1 MRSEEQHW
9 WLESAKDDW
18 SAFETLRREGNFA
31 MAAFHLQQ
39 NAEKMLKA
47 LCFKEGRPG
56 FTHSSLDLLK
66 KLQGMR
72 VEVPEEAFQAARRLD
87 PHYILSRYPNGV
99 GGIPRDYYDPAMI
112 EELEKCAKTLMNFV
126 ESRL

>member
-1 MRSEEQHW
+1 MRTEEQHG

-18 SAFETLRREGNFA
+18 RAFETLRKEENYA
-31 MAAFHLQQ
+31 MA
-39 NAEKMLKA
+39 
-47 LCFKEGRPG
+47 
-56 FTHSSLDLLK
+56 
-66 KLQGMR
+66 
-72 VEVPEEAFQAARRLD
+72 LD

-126 ESRL
+126 ESKL